1 MIDPATLA
9 TYNSLETH
17 GERNIF
23 LMLMLIA
30 EPVPKPNVA
39 GIVKMDRTYCKELLD
54 KLVKDGIIAEFE
66 KFGITYC
73 LPVLLRTES
82 APSFS
87 PFCGESVQENINSN
101 LKKERKKRDSNF

>member
-66 KFGITYC
+66 KFGIRD
-73 LPVLLRTES
+73 LLII
-82 APSFS
+82 
-87 PFCGESVQENINSN
+87 PFFFGRFTVSSQI
-101 LKKERKKRDSNF
+101 R